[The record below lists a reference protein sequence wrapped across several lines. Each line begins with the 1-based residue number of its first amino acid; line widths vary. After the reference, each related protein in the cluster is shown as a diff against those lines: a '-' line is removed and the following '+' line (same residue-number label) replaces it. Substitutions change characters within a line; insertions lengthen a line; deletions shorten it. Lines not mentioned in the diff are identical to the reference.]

1 MRPLYSSLTE
11 LLIHRFEQDP
21 HKPLFVWHDEGTLTN
36 EEVVLLVAS
45 AAKLLRDD
53 LGVLPRSRVAVLS
66 FNRPETLL
74 LLFAAAHLG
83 CTLILINAR
92 YSPIE
97 VASVLTDSA
106 PEVLFYEATT
116 EDLARTAVM
125 HSLPSVMLHSLDE
138 LSPEG
143 RRFVKHEDAATALVS
158 SPADTDSPVLMLYTS
173 GTTGTLKGVPLTQQN
188 LLANISQIGSTVP
201 PRAGTEA
208 LVVTPFFHAA
218 IVPAVL
224 VPLAYGLTLVI
235 RNKFNPQD
243 TLELLAG
250 RPISWTV
257 MVPTMMQACLDQLGD
272 TELPATTHPRYI
284 YYGASPAPRALIQEA
299 SQKLRVQLIQSYGLT
314 EATQAVTVLTPD
326 DHRRGLSS
334 MPDLLRSAGRPIP
347 ATDLAI
353 WDSSDSPLPPG
364 QVGEIVVRGP
374 QVMLGYWNRPD
385 ETRKVLVGDWL
396 RTGDVGYLDEQGYL
410 YVTDR
415 IKDIVISGGENVF
428 STRVEDVIRLH
439 PAIREV
445 AVIGL
450 PHPMWGETVHA
461 IIAVR
466 EGFVPS
472 AELAS
477 EIVDHCR
484 RFLGGFEIPRSIE
497 FLPELPRSSTG
508 KILKRLLRER
518 PVDSLVFALDHRH
531 STSTSSK
538 HTSEVTNDRRSV
550 SRR

>member
-1 MRPLYSSLTE
+1 MRLLYSSLTE
-11 LLIHRFEQDP
+11 LLLHRFEEDP
-21 HKPLFVWHDEGTLTN
+21 HKPLFVWHDESIATN
-36 EEVVLLVAS
+36 EVVTLVTCTAQ
-45 AAKLLRDD
+45 LLRDD
-53 LGVLPRSRVAVLS
+53 LGVIPRSRVAVLS

-74 LLFAAAHLG
+74 LLFAAAHIR
-83 CTLILINAR
+83 CTLVLINAR
-92 YSPIE
+92 YSPTE
-97 VASVLTDSA
+97 VASVLADAA
-106 PEVLFYEATT
+106 PAVLFYEAAT

-125 HSLPSVMLHSLDE
+125 HSLPSIMLHSLEE
-138 LSPEG
+138 LFPEG
-143 RRFVKHEDAATALVS
+143 RRFPKPEDAATELAS
-158 SPADTDSPVLMLYTS
+158 SPTDSASPLLMLYTS

-188 LLANISQIGSTVP
+188 LLANISQVGSTVP
-201 PRAGTEA
+201 PPAGTEA

-218 IVPAVL
+218 ILPAAL

-235 RNKFNPQD
+235 RNRFNPQD
-243 TLELLAG
+243 TVELLAG

-284 YYGASPAPRALIQEA
+284 YYGASPAPRALIQETM
-299 SQKLRVQLIQSYGLT
+299 QKFRAQLIQSYGLT

-326 DHRRGLSS
+326 DHRRGLTT

-347 ATDLAI
+347 ATELAI
-353 WDSSDSPLPPG
+353 WDPSGSPLPPG

-439 PAIREV
+439 PAVREV

-450 PHPMWGETVHA
+450 PHPVWGETVHA
-461 IIAVR
+461 IIALR
-466 EGFVPS
+466 EGSAPS
-472 AELAS
+472 TELAS

-497 FLPELPRSSTG
+497 FLPELPRSATG

-518 PVDSLVFALDHRH
+518 PVDSLVFALDLRNPTP
-531 STSTSSK
+531 SSSK
-538 HTSEVTNDRRSV
+538 HTSEVTNGSRSV